1 MTVIKQECQ
10 CFFLILQ
17 SCHYS
22 FVHNYL
28 KLYKIVQLLVPLSYL
43 YQCGAVSIHLICGTD
58 FIHNCGTLN
67 IGKVDT
73 QNQFCQFSNT
83 TCRFATP
90 IVMAKDVSISIGW
103 VHYTLNLQVQTGM
116 VCLLCLWFVGF
127 GNYILKAAACSAVSM
142 VIVMYLKLSLLC
154 SVTVCV
160 TNYTA
165 VFTVFHTT
173 VHVPRHCT

>member
-1 MTVIKQECQ
+1 M
-10 CFFLILQ
+10 
-17 SCHYS
+17 
-22 FVHNYL
+22 
-28 KLYKIVQLLVPLSYL
+28 

-142 VIVMYLKLSLLC
+142 VIVMISNCHYCVLSQ
-154 SVTVCV
+154 CV
-160 TNYTA
+160 SQIA
-165 VFTVFHTT
+165 QQRSLSSIQLFM
-173 VHVPRHCT
+173 CLDIALDSAQSLAS

>member
-1 MTVIKQECQ
+1 M
-10 CFFLILQ
+10 
-17 SCHYS
+17 
-22 FVHNYL
+22 
-28 KLYKIVQLLVPLSYL
+28 PYL

-67 IGKVDT
+67 IGEVDT

-142 VIVMYLKLSLLC
+142 VIVMYLKLSLRC
-154 SVTVCV
+154 SVSVCHKLNSSV
-160 TNYTA
+160 HCVPYTSSP
-165 VFTVFHTT
+165 
-173 VHVPRHCT
+173 VHVPRYCT